1 MTTSTPPGT
10 PVKMAAEGI
19 EWSPSAILG
28 GLEQLQGD
36 YPPWQ
41 GVIPHGEGGSPPP
54 GGDLGWVLGEIEAR
68 TCLGLGPQ
76 ELHRFL

>member
-1 MTTSTPPGT
+1 
-10 PVKMAAEGI
+10 MA
-19 EWSPSAILG
+19 
-28 GLEQLQGD
+28 GD
-36 YPPWQ
+36 FSHKKE
-41 GVIPHGEGGSPPP
+41 VIPHGEGGPVPPPSP